1 MIALVVVGG
10 GSGSDSD
17 GCKKLSIVRHFRRK
31 ISKSEKKNARDS
43 PLTEKIEISGNYNG
57 SDVGSGGSGSCY
69 GVSGYGVSGVSSQ

>member
-1 MIALVVVGG
+1 V
-10 GSGSDSD
+10 
-17 GCKKLSIVRHFRRK
+17 K
-31 ISKSEKKNARDS
+31 KKNARDS